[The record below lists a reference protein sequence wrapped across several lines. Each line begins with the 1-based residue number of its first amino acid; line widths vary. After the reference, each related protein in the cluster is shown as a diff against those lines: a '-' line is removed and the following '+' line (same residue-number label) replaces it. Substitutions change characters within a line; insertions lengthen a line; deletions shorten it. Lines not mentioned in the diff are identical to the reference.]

1 MAFSI
6 IAAVARD
13 GAIGMTRD
21 GVPGLPWPT
30 LRQDMAFF
38 AWITR
43 AKYPVQMATHFTM
56 YPQTIDIAHSSHSDA
71 FHVVGS
77 NSVIM
82 GRRTWESLGG
92 KPLAHRTN
100 IVLRAYS
107 TYGQRGYEGS
117 IGCCALET
125 ALYEASEE
133 YGAPHTF
140 IIGGASVYTEAL
152 RHPDCERLYLTEV
165 DAAYPEADTHWP
177 CDMTL
182 WNWQLGACCD
192 RGDLPWLER
201 TACSAW
207 ITEPERPRY
216 RFSVWEKHVS

>member
-1 MAFSI
+1 MTFSI

-13 GAIGMTRD
+13 GAIGITRD
-21 GVPGLPWPT
+21 GVPGLPWPK

-56 YPQTIDIAHSSHSDA
+56 YPQTIDIAHSSYSDA
-71 FHVVGS
+71 FHVVGN

-82 GRRTWESLGG
+82 GKRTWESLGC
-92 KPLAHRTN
+92 KPLQHRQN
-100 IVLRAYS
+100 IIVS
-107 TYGQRGYEGS
+107 TTSVVQWQPPDTMFFRPKLTYALNLAQRLS
-117 IGCCALET
+117 
-125 ALYEASEE
+125 
-133 YGAPHTF
+133 APNTF
-140 IIGGASVYTEAL
+140 VIGGARLYAVAL

-201 TACSAW
+201 TACSPW

-216 RFSVWEKHVS
+216 RFTIWERA